1 MTESMISRLESGDHL
16 PNITTLCRIA
26 AAFDRR
32 LEIAFHEHEHEHTH
46 ADGTSHRHVHEH
58 GDHEHGHAHKDA
70 Q

>member
-32 LEIAFHEHEHEHTH
+32 LEIAFHEHEHTH

-58 GDHEHGHAHKDA
+58 GDHGHVHKAA